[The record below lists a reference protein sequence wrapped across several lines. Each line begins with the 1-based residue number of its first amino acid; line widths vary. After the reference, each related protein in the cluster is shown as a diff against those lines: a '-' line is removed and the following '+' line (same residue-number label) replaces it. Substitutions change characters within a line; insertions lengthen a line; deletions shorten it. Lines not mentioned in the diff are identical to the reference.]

1 MWARDIKNIEEA
13 TLIDVRYREEFEQNR
28 VPGSVN
34 IPWDMHLYYLEEFKE
49 YGKPLVFFCE
59 EGYRSGLV
67 VLSLRTL
74 GFEEVYN
81 GGNWMDMMR
90 EMDAIVPTAA

>member
-1 MWARDIKNIEEA
+1 MWVRDIKNIEEA